1 MAAFIMEYASRGIC
15 LRFKGQKCS
24 MHFTFSH
31 CAFEFKEF
39 ILSTEWLLSFEFTAI
54 GMAARGPILPT

>member
-1 MAAFIMEYASRGIC
+1 
-15 LRFKGQKCS
+15 
-24 MHFTFSH
+24 MHCTFSH

-54 GMAARGPILPT
+54 GMTARGPILPT